1 MTHHIRL
8 RRALALL
15 LALCTLAALA
25 LPALAAEDAPAAE
38 TADAAD
44 APAPAGPFDALTW
57 WVIPLAL
64 AIALAGSG
72 ALRLVLRSPD
82 RWTKHMQKKYDRF
95 TAKKP
100 EERK

>member
-25 LPALAAEDAPAAE
+25 LPALAAEDAPAA
-38 TADAAD
+38 DAAEAD
-44 APAPAGPFDALTW
+44 APAGPFDALTW

-64 AIALAGSG
+64 AIALLGSG

>member
-1 MTHHIRL
+1 MTDHIRP
-8 RRALALL
+8 RRTLALL
-15 LALCTLAALA
+15 LALSMLAALA

-38 TADAAD
+38 NAAVD
-44 APAPAGPFDALTW
+44 APAGPFDALTW

-64 AIALAGSG
+64 SIALLGSG
-72 ALRLVLRSPD
+72 VLRLVLRTPD

-100 EERK
+100 DERK

>member
-1 MTHHIRL
+1 MTDHIRL

-15 LALCTLAALA
+15 LALSTLAALA

-38 TADAAD
+38 AEAD
-44 APAPAGPFDALTW
+44 APAGPFDALTW

-64 AIALAGSG
+64 SIALLGSG
-72 ALRLVLRSPD
+72 ALRLVLRAPG

-100 EERK
+100 DERK

>member
-25 LPALAAEDAPAAE
+25 LPTLAAEDAPAAD
-38 TADAAD
+38 TAEAD
-44 APAPAGPFDALTW
+44 APAGPFDALTW

-64 AIALAGSG
+64 SIALLGSG
-72 ALRLVLRSPD
+72 ALRLVLRSPS

>member
-1 MTHHIRL
+1 MTDHIRP
-8 RRALALL
+8 RRTLALL
-15 LALCTLAALA
+15 LALSMLAALA

-38 TADAAD
+38 NAEVD
-44 APAPAGPFDALTW
+44 APAGPFDALTW

-64 AIALAGSG
+64 AIALLGSG
-72 ALRLVLRSPD
+72 VLRLVLRTPD

-100 EERK
+100 DERK

>member
-1 MTHHIRL
+1 MTDHIRP

-15 LALCTLAALA
+15 LALSMLAALA

-38 TADAAD
+38 AEAD
-44 APAPAGPFDALTW
+44 APAGPFDALTW

-64 AIALAGSG
+64 TIALLGSG
-72 ALRLVLRSPD
+72 ALRLVLRTPD

-100 EERK
+100 DERK

>member
-1 MTHHIRL
+1 MTDHIRP

-15 LALCTLAALA
+15 LALSMLAALA

-38 TADAAD
+38 NAEAD
-44 APAPAGPFDALTW
+44 APAGPFDALTW

-64 AIALAGSG
+64 AIALLGSG
-72 ALRLVLRSPD
+72 VLRLVLRTPD
-82 RWTKHMQKKYDRF
+82 RWTRQMQKKYDRF

-100 EERK
+100 DERK

>member
-1 MTHHIRL
+1 MTDHIRP
-8 RRALALL
+8 RRTLALL
-15 LALCTLAALA
+15 LALSMLAALA

-38 TADAAD
+38 AEAD
-44 APAPAGPFDALTW
+44 APAGPFDALTW

-64 AIALAGSG
+64 TIALLGSG
-72 ALRLVLRSPD
+72 VLRLVLRAPS

-100 EERK
+100 DERK

>member
-1 MTHHIRL
+1 MTDHIRP
-8 RRALALL
+8 RRTLALL
-15 LALCTLAALA
+15 LALSMLAALA

-38 TADAAD
+38 AEAD

-64 AIALAGSG
+64 TIALLGSG
-72 ALRLVLRSPD
+72 ALRLVLRTPD

-100 EERK
+100 DERK

>member
-1 MTHHIRL
+1 MTDHIRP

-15 LALCTLAALA
+15 LALSMLAALA
-25 LPALAAEDAPAAE
+25 LPALAAEDAPAAD
-38 TADAAD
+38 TAEAD
-44 APAPAGPFDALTW
+44 APAGPFDALTW

-64 AIALAGSG
+64 LIALLGSG
-72 ALRLVLRSPD
+72 TLRLVLRAPS

-100 EERK
+100 DERK

>member
-1 MTHHIRL
+1 MTDHIRP

-15 LALCTLAALA
+15 LALSMLAALA

-38 TADAAD
+38 AEAD
-44 APAPAGPFDALTW
+44 APAGPFDALTW

-64 AIALAGSG
+64 SIALLGSG
-72 ALRLVLRSPD
+72 ALRLVLRAPT
-82 RWTKHMQKKYDRF
+82 RWTKQMQKKYDRF

-100 EERK
+100 DERK

>member
-1 MTHHIRL
+1 MTDHIRP
-8 RRALALL
+8 RRTLALL
-15 LALCTLAALA
+15 LALSMLAALA

-38 TADAAD
+38 AEAD
-44 APAPAGPFDALTW
+44 APAGPFDALTW

-64 AIALAGSG
+64 TIALLGSG
-72 ALRLVLRSPD
+72 ALRLVLRAPG
-82 RWTKHMQKKYDRF
+82 RWTKQMQKKYDRF

>member
-1 MTHHIRL
+1 MTDHIRP
-8 RRALALL
+8 RRTLALL
-15 LALCTLAALA
+15 LALSMLAALA

-38 TADAAD
+38 NAAVD
-44 APAPAGPFDALTW
+44 APAGPFAALTW

-64 AIALAGSG
+64 SIALLGSG
-72 ALRLVLRSPD
+72 VLRLVLRTPD

-100 EERK
+100 DERK